1 MCELMF
7 YFVFLFLYS
16 LCRLKCEVIPFENPL
31 QGHTVLSL
39 LFSVFNILKTCFLLC
54 ADIIVSSI
62 STFCGMYSNLI
73 NYQVCGEI
81 LNYDFS
87 DIMKVFPVN
96 IDYFYLFLYFQ
107 H

>member
-1 MCELMF
+1 M
-7 YFVFLFLYS
+7 
-16 LCRLKCEVIPFENPL
+16 IPFENPL

-54 ADIIVSSI
+54 AYIIVSSI

-96 IDYFYLFLYFQ
+96 IDYF
-107 H
+107 